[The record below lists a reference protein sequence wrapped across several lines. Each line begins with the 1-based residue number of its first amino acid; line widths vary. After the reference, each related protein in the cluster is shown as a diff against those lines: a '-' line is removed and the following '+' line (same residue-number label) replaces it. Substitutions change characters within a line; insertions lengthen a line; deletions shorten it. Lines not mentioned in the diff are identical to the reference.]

1 MIQAKLVV
9 KLLSNIIDVHLT
21 IIFNND
27 FLFSDFKKFTPLK
40 HFTLHYIL
48 LLTWQPPQH
57 FFLLRKSF
65 GWFTCEPREW
75 WVAWDLAKA
84 YFRAVKCT

>member
-9 KLLSNIIDVHLT
+9 KLLSNIIDAHLT

-27 FLFSDFKKFTPLK
+27 FLFSDFKIFTPLK

-48 LLTWQPPQH
+48 LLTWQPP
-57 FFLLRKSF
+57 
-65 GWFTCEPREW
+65 
-75 WVAWDLAKA
+75 
-84 YFRAVKCT
+84 

>member
-21 IIFNND
+21 IISNND

-48 LLTWQPPQH
+48 LLTWQPPRH
-57 FFLLRKSF
+57 FFYSESLLAGLLVNRVS
-65 GWFTCEPREW
+65 GG
-75 WVAWDLAKA
+75 
-84 YFRAVKCT
+84 